1 MSDINNCTFTGRLGA
16 DPEVKSFQSGDKI
29 ANVRLA
35 VGQNW
40 KDKTTGEKKERT
52 EWVSLVFRGGLV
64 GVVESYLRK
73 GSQIAVTGQMAT
85 RKWQAQDGSDR
96 YSTEIQVRDMTM
108 IGSKSEGAGGGT
120 KAPPTGGSGNA
131 DFDADLDDDVPFIS
145 SDVRF
150 ERRAF

>member
-35 VGQNW
+35 VGSQW
-40 KDKTTGEKKERT
+40 KKDGEKKERT

-73 GSQIAVTGQMAT
+73 GSQIAVTGQMVT

-108 IGSKSEGAGGGT
+108 IGGKSEGAGGGT
-120 KAPPTGGSGNA
+120 KAPPTDGGPTW
-131 DFDADLDDDVPFIS
+131 DETDLDDDVPFIS
-145 SDVRF
+145 ANPAF
-150 ERRAF
+150 ERRVF

>member
-29 ANVRLA
+29 ANARLA
-35 VGQNW
+35 VGSQW
-40 KDKTTGEKKERT
+40 KKDGEKKERT

-73 GSQIAVTGQMAT
+73 GSQIAVTGQMVT
-85 RKWQAQDGSDR
+85 RKWQAQDGTDR

-108 IGSKSEGAGGGT
+108 IGGRSEGAGGGT
-120 KAPPTGGSGNA
+120 KAPPAS
-131 DFDADLDDDVPFIS
+131 DSSWDSIDADLDDDVPFATN
-145 SDVRF
+145 DVRF
-150 ERRAF
+150 ERRVF

>member
-29 ANVRLA
+29 ANARLA
-35 VGQNW
+35 VGSQW
-40 KDKTTGEKKERT
+40 KKDGEKKERT

-73 GSQIAVTGQMAT
+73 GSQIAVTGQMVT

-108 IGSKSEGAGGGT
+108 IGGKSEGTGAKT
-120 KAPPTGGSGNA
+120 SASHGGSN
-131 DFDADLDDDVPFIS
+131 FDEGGMTTAGQSWDYLDDDVPF
-145 SDVRF
+145 
-150 ERRAF
+150 

>member
-16 DPEVKSFQSGDKI
+16 DPEVKSFQSGDRI
-29 ANVRLA
+29 ANARLA

-64 GVVESYLRK
+64 GVVEGYLRK
-73 GSQIAVTGQMAT
+73 GSQIAVTGQMVT

-108 IGSKSEGAGGGT
+108 IGGKTEGAS
-120 KAPPTGGSGNA
+120 KPSSPAPDSEWDNTP
-131 DFDADLDDDVPFIS
+131 LDDDCPF
-145 SDVRF
+145 
-150 ERRAF
+150 

>member
-1 MSDINNCTFTGRLGA
+1 MSDLNICTFTGRLGA

-29 ANVRLA
+29 ANARLA
-35 VGQNW
+35 VGQQW
-40 KDKTTGEKKERT
+40 KKDGEKKERT

-73 GSQIAVTGQMAT
+73 GSQIAVTGQMVT

-108 IGSKSEGAGGGT
+108 VGGKSEGAGGGT
-120 KAPPTGGSGNA
+120 KAPATGGGSWDERN
-131 DFDADLDDDVPFIS
+131 DDLDDDVPFIS
-145 SDVRF
+145 SNPSRESRVF
-150 ERRAF
+150 

>member
-16 DPEVKSFQSGDKI
+16 DPEVKTFQSGDKI
-29 ANVRLA
+29 ANARLA
-35 VGQNW
+35 VGPQW
-40 KDKTTGEKKERT
+40 KKDGEKKERT

-73 GSQIAVTGQMAT
+73 GSQIAVTGQMVT

-108 IGSKSEGAGGGT
+108 IGGKSEGAGGGT
-120 KAPPTGGSGNA
+120 KAPATTDSA
-131 DFDADLDDDVPFIS
+131 WDDTDLDGDDVPFATN
-145 SDVRF
+145 DVRF
-150 ERRAF
+150 ERRVL

>member
-16 DPEVKSFQSGDKI
+16 DPEVKSFQSGDRI
-29 ANVRLA
+29 ANARLA

-64 GVVESYLRK
+64 GVVENYLRK
-73 GSQIAVTGQMAT
+73 GSQIAVTGQMVT

-108 IGSKSEGAGGGT
+108 IGGKSEGAGGGT
-120 KAPPTGGSGNA
+120 KAPAATDSA
-131 DFDADLDDDVPFIS
+131 WDDAGDLDDDVPFATN
-145 SDVRF
+145 DVRF
-150 ERRAF
+150 ERRVF

>member
-29 ANVRLA
+29 ANARLA
-35 VGQNW
+35 VGSQW
-40 KDKTTGEKKERT
+40 KKDGEKKERT

-73 GSQIAVTGQMAT
+73 GSQIAVTGQMVT

-108 IGSKSEGAGGGT
+108 IGGKSESAGGGT
-120 KAPPTGGSGNA
+120 KAPATGGSA
-131 DFDADLDDDVPFIS
+131 WDDTDLDGDDVPFIS

-150 ERRAF
+150 ERRVF

>member
-29 ANVRLA
+29 ANARLA
-35 VGQNW
+35 VGQQW
-40 KDKTTGEKKERT
+40 KKDGEKNERT

-73 GSQIAVTGQMAT
+73 GSQIAVTGQMVT

-108 IGSKSEGAGGGT
+108 IGGKSEGAGGGT
-120 KAPPTGGSGNA
+120 KAAATGGRSFG
-131 DFDADLDDDVPFIS
+131 DFDNDLDDDVPFATN
-145 SDVRF
+145 DVRF
-150 ERRAF
+150 ERRVF

>member
-29 ANVRLA
+29 ANARLA

-64 GVVESYLRK
+64 GVVESYLKK
-73 GSQIAVTGQMAT
+73 GSQIAVTGQMVT
-85 RKWQAQDGSDR
+85 RKWQAQDGGDR

-108 IGSKSEGAGGGT
+108 TGGKSEGAGGG
-120 KAPPTGGSGNA
+120 KAPPPTGSSW
-131 DFDADLDDDVPFIS
+131 DDAGDLDDDLPYITS
-145 SDVRF
+145 NPAF
-150 ERRAF
+150 ERRVF

>member
-35 VGQNW
+35 VGSQW
-40 KDKTTGEKKERT
+40 KKDGEKKERT

-73 GSQIAVTGQMAT
+73 GSQIAVTGQMVT

-108 IGSKSEGAGGGT
+108 IGGKSEGAGGGT
-120 KAPPTGGSGNA
+120 KAPETGGQSW
-131 DFDADLDDDVPFIS
+131 DDTDLDDDVPFIS
-145 SDVRF
+145 ANPAF
-150 ERRAF
+150 ERRVF

>member
-29 ANVRLA
+29 ANARLA
-35 VGQNW
+35 VGSQW
-40 KDKTTGEKKERT
+40 KKDGEKKERT

-73 GSQIAVTGQMAT
+73 GSQIAVTGQMVT

-108 IGSKSEGAGGGT
+108 IGGKSEGAGGGT
-120 KAPPTGGSGNA
+120 KAPPAS
-131 DFDADLDDDVPFIS
+131 DYSWDSIDADLDDDVPFATN
-145 SDVRF
+145 DVRF
-150 ERRAF
+150 ERRVF

>member
-29 ANVRLA
+29 ANARLA
-35 VGQNW
+35 VGSQW
-40 KDKTTGEKKERT
+40 KKDGEKKERT

-73 GSQIAVTGQMAT
+73 GSQIAVTGQMVT

-108 IGSKSEGAGGGT
+108 IGGKSEGAGGGT
-120 KAPPTGGSGNA
+120 KAPATTDSA
-131 DFDADLDDDVPFIS
+131 WDDTDLDGDDVPFATN
-145 SDVRF
+145 DVRF
-150 ERRAF
+150 ERRVL